1 MDDERNTNQVG
12 CLFDVVFLIAVVL
25 IGFFGLCNNN
35 GDQTSVIVKLLMA
48 YFIYKVITKWTK
60 EVY

>member
-1 MDDERNTNQVG
+1 MDDERTNQVG
-12 CLFDVVFLIAVVL
+12 CFFDVVFLIAVVL
-25 IGFFGLCNNN
+25 IGFFGLYNNN

-48 YFIYKVITKWTK
+48 YFIYRVVTKWTK